1 MSETERKALVEQLRG
16 ILPLLDGLEVGQ
28 DCADYSYAKAG
39 GFQAMT
45 YCPDAFEALRCVP
58 EAIARI
64 AALEAENARKDEA
77 LRFAHSW
84 LGYWATH
91 IGNCRGGQVCTC
103 GLTRVRYD
111 ARAALEARND

>member
-77 LRFAHSW
+77 LRAAKQFIENGVEGGFILMPDPDTPDTAHNT
-84 LGYWATH
+84 LPMIRT
-91 IGNCRGGQVCTC
+91 
-103 GLTRVRYD
+103 
-111 ARAALEARND
+111 ALEARND